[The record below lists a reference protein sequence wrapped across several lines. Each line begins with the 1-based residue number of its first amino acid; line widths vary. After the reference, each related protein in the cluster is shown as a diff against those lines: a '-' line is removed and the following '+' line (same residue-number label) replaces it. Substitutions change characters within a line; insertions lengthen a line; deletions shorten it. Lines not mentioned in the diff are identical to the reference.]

1 MANESLILRSPY
13 LQWLLAQLFPRL
25 REWSIAEWP
34 AVLGKARQV
43 EFDRVEQI
51 ATLAG
56 VIVVAWQVKPATSL
70 GASAL
75 LSYLVQFVY
84 LAPVLVLVLG
94 PFFVRR
100 IRRGLNEAALKRAG
114 NAEDNDDRQ

>member
-1 MANESLILRSPY
+1 MADESLILRSPY

-25 REWSIAEWP
+25 REWSVREWP

-43 EFDRVEQI
+43 EFDRMEQI

-56 VIVVAWQVKPATSL
+56 VILVAWQVKPATSV
-70 GASAL
+70 GVSAL
-75 LSYLVQFVY
+75 LAYLTQFVY

-100 IRRGLNEAALKRAG
+100 IRRGLNLAAQNRDAEIEAENGK
-114 NAEDNDDRQ
+114 Q